1 MQAIRISENYHRVA
15 AVVLL
20 VVVVF
25 GIYSLVDG
33 VLAERYR
40 FYRDHVEELQDRL
53 QRLDSMLATGPELET
68 RIRQVRADSPVGR
81 YTLKPAPPPIAATEL
96 QQQVKDVVESNGGN
110 LVSTQIL
117 PVNVEGGFSKVTIRV
132 QMSSDTEALEKVLYD
147 LESHEPLLFIDNFQV
162 RARPVRRPRRRLRG
176 NAKPP
181 SPQAPDTVQLTTR
194 FELAGFMRAKGGKDG
209 S

>member
-1 MQAIRISENYHRVA
+1 MQAIRLIGNYHRVA

-20 VVVVF
+20 VVVVV
-25 GIYSLVDG
+25 GVYSLIDG
-33 VLAERYR
+33 VLAARYR
-40 FYRDHVEELQDRL
+40 FYRDHVEELQGRL
-53 QRLDSMLATGPELET
+53 QRLNSLLATGPELET
-68 RIRQVRADSPVGR
+68 RIRQVRADSPVDL

-132 QMSSDTEALEKVLYD
+132 QMTSDTEALEKVLYD

-162 RARPVRRPRRRLRG
+162 RARPVRQPRRRLRG
-176 NAKPP
+176 NARPP
-181 SPQAPDTVQLTTR
+181 PEAPPTVQLTTR
-194 FELAGFMRAKGGKDG
+194 FELAGFMRGKGGKGG